1 MSSYRNL
8 IVWQKSI
15 ELSIE
20 VYNLV
25 KLLPKEEMY
34 SLSDQMR
41 RAVVSIPSNIAEGQS
56 RKNTNEFIHYLH
68 IAKGSKSE
76 LETQLII
83 CNKINYLTP
92 EQTGKAL
99 ALCDEIGK
107 MIVALIDQVSTK

>member
-25 KLLPKEEMY
+25 KLLPKEEVY
-34 SLSDQMR
+34 ALSDQMR
-41 RAVVSIPSNIAEGQS
+41 RAVISIPSNIAEGQS
-56 RKNTNEFIHYLH
+56 RKNPNEFIHFLH

-83 CNKINYLTP
+83 CNQINYLTSA
-92 EQTGKAL
+92 QTEKAL

-107 MIVALIDQVSTK
+107 MIVALIDQIAEK